1 MQINTGGRLLVSS
14 KEFPLQKQERETQKQ
29 DLGVRD
35 SYILEGKSVEA
46 VYAFVT
52 TEWAYVYMNL

>member
-1 MQINTGGRLLVSS
+1 MQINTGGRLLVSR

-29 DLGVRD
+29 DLGVRN

-52 TEWAYVYMNL
+52 TE